1 MAWEYTKLAATAKKV
16 SDFLSG
22 KGVTTVIKTSRYQ
35 THIKAVEVRH
45 NGTLES
51 LFKQYTINASI
62 TDLTAIDEKSISGKY
77 RAKIVTLNNASAG
90 AAKGDKF
97 FIINTYTESGT
108 LKTKELAPEK
118 FGLTA
123 ISYTTTAALDTAV
136 AVGIKSNKT
145 IPIEIQTAI
154 NSLYNL
160 VSSNTTTRNIIPFS
174 DSAKKD
180 MAQVKPQDIQAIGKD
195 FGEVLSMR
203 WYVSQP
209 FGKPFSKAE
218 FSRVSNEALVDFVV
232 TKKIG
237 KELIPQNISA
247 KFEAGAAPSI
257 GAIIGNVSKI
267 FKSPFGKTLTAI
279 NVLQALAD
287 DGGGNTSTKILAAMK
302 TIKHPAY
309 AALKKVLSKTTF
321 TINDISAHIQK
332 MASIH
337 KTPKAR
343 IAAFN
348 LAFKDVYT
356 ALNKTASDNSIS
368 IVFAGANYKK
378 YYSLIMAPMGYAL
391 VEYMNKQ
398 VVYQDILN
406 KMSRAMNT
414 EQVYL
419 NFVDESLQFNCKVF
433 SDAKFK
439 FAYGANA
446 KDSDNTGI
454 KFSML

>member
-1 MAWEYTKLAATAKKV
+1 MAWDYTKLATTAKKV

-22 KGVTTVIKTSRYQ
+22 KGVTAVVKTSRYQ
-35 THIKAVEVRH
+35 TQIKAVEVRH

-51 LFKQYTINASI
+51 LFKQYAINASL
-62 TDLTAIDEKSISGKY
+62 TDLTPVEEKSISGKY
-77 RAKIVTLNNASAG
+77 KAKVVTLNSASAG

-97 FIINTYTESGT
+97 FIVNTYTEKGT
-108 LKTKELAPEK
+108 VKTKELAPEK
-118 FGLTA
+118 FGLTTA
-123 ISYTTTAALDTAV
+123 PYTTTTAFDTAV
-136 AVGIKSNKT
+136 AKGIKSNKT
-145 IPIEIQTAI
+145 IPAEIQTAI
-154 NSLYNL
+154 NELYKV
-160 VSSNTTTRNIIPFS
+160 VSANTTTRNTIPFS
-174 DSAKKD
+174 PAAKKA
-180 MAQVKPQDIQAIGKD
+180 MAQVKPQDRQAIGKD

-209 FGKPFSKAE
+209 FGKSFTKAE
-218 FSRVSNEALVDFVV
+218 FSTISNEALVDFVV
-232 TKKIG
+232 TKKVG
-237 KELIPQNISA
+237 KEIIPQNISA

-257 GAIIGNVSKI
+257 GAIIGNVSKV
-267 FKSPFGKTLTAI
+267 FKSPSGDILAAI
-279 NVLQALAD
+279 NVLKALAD
-287 DGGGNTSTKILAAMK
+287 DNANTSTKILAAMA

-309 AALKKVLSKTTF
+309 AALKKVIGKPTF
-321 TINDISAHIQK
+321 TITDISTHIQK
-332 MASIH
+332 IASIN

-356 ALNKTASDNSIS
+356 ALNKSASDDSVA
-368 IVFAGANYKK
+368 IVFAGASYKK

-398 VVYQDILN
+398 AVYQDILN

-419 NFVDESLQFNCKVF
+419 NFVGENLEFTCKVF